1 MGILSL
7 IRRAVRFTGFDV
19 VRYSPESQ
27 EPDQFIAYEKLGI
40 VPRVILDVGA
50 NRGIT
55 VDRYL
60 EEYADAR
67 VIAVEPLPH
76 LAEHL
81 SQRYS
86 TRKSTLVVNLAV
98 DRTCGR
104 RVLHNTVADGNS
116 SFFRVSEQQR
126 SALGHDDKNR
136 VKESLNVATTTL
148 DSLAAECQL
157 ESIDILKLDIQGA
170 ELLALE
176 GAETLLSE
184 RRVKAIY
191 CEVLWAPIYES
202 QCYFHD
208 VAALVFGHG
217 YWLYDLF
224 GANHQLDGSV
234 THCDALFLSPDVPRG
249 QWE

>member
-1 MGILSL
+1 MGILGL
-7 IRRAVRFTGFDV
+7 IRRAVQLTGFDI
-19 VRYSPESQ
+19 VRYSPEWR
-27 EPDQFIAYEKLGI
+27 EPDQFHAYEKLGI

-60 EEYADAR
+60 AEYTDAR

-86 TRKSTLVVNLAV
+86 THDRTLVVNAAV
-98 DRTCGR
+98 DRTCGS
-104 RVLHNTVADGNS
+104 RVLHNTLADGNS

-126 SALGHDDKNR
+126 SALGHDDKNQ

-148 DSLAAECQL
+148 DRLAEECQL
-157 ESIDILKLDIQGA
+157 ESIDILKLDVQGA

-184 RRVKAIY
+184 RRVRAIY
-191 CEVLWAPIYES
+191 CEVLWAPIYEG
-202 QCYFHD
+202 QCNFHD
-208 VAALVFGHG
+208 VAALVSQYG

-224 GANHQLDGSV
+224 GANHQMDGSV